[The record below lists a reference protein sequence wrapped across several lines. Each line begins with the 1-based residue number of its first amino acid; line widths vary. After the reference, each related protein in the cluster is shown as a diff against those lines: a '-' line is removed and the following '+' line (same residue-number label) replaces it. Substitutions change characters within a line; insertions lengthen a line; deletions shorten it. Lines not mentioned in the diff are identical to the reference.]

1 MIYANYREWPY
12 KNVPKRII
20 AEKYMPSD
28 KGLIDYKVHN
38 FNGIPKFILVCRD
51 RYGTTPMAE
60 TFFSDKWE
68 KLDLKR
74 PGHPNPSMEKP
85 KSLQEILKLA
95 ALLSKDLPFARTD
108 FYIIDDKVYFGEI
121 TFYPASGLS
130 PFNPEIYDRI
140 FGDLLHLV
148 N

>member
-1 MIYANYREWPY
+1 
-12 KNVPKRII
+12 
-20 AEKYMPSD
+20 
-28 KGLIDYKVHN
+28 
-38 FNGIPKFILVCRD
+38 
-51 RYGTTPMAE
+51 
-60 TFFSDKWE
+60 
-68 KLDLKR
+68 
-74 PGHPNPSMEKP
+74 MEKP